1 MKNHTAVLPTA
12 QVRLPAPLPFQSGS
26 SGSPIRKAVHL
37 GEADRFSYRQRRAE
51 AEGGLSLPHGLVSDD
66 HLGRGFEEKL
76 AVAQQAG
83 ITIADGLVPLLA
95 FITMKLA
102 GLPSS
107 TPYLF
112 QTIRQRVR
120 RTKIYCAVRAI
131 LPLHRNSP

>member
-12 QVRLPAPLPFQSGS
+12 QGRLPAPFPFQSGS

-51 AEGGLSLPHGLVSDD
+51 AEGGLSLPHGLVGGD
-66 HLGRGFEEKL
+66 HLGRAFEEKL

-107 TPYLF
+107 AVSVSDDTAACAAHEDILC
-112 QTIRQRVR
+112 
-120 RTKIYCAVRAI
+120 RTGNIAVTQK
-131 LPLHRNSP
+131 